1 VPHVVSGGCS
11 RGVSSVCFGE
21 ITAGEH
27 RDEERLRR
35 EITSRLF
42 HCSYDGLFHCSDIGD
57 AKSGGDHLFVRTM
70 EGQERHGRH
79 APLVA
84 PSNNEMYV
92 ELASYLYDSAPTK
105 NIIKFEMNAVN
116 YEHPL
121 TQTFFCEVARC
132 VPAVATGTVPSANAE
147 TLLRSGHASPQEPN
161 ESCCCW

>member
-1 VPHVVSGGCS
+1 MVADFATVVFVPERGCRMSSVEAAAEAFRRYASAKSLRVSVVVSNDISDARS
-11 RGVSSVCFGE
+11 RRGHFA
-21 ITAGEH
+21 I
-27 RDEERLRR
+27 
-35 EITSRLF
+35 
-42 HCSYDGLFHCSDIGD
+42 
-57 AKSGGDHLFVRTM
+57 RTM

-84 PSNNEMYV
+84 DIDNEMYV